1 MAPIKIIFFF
11 LVISFKVYTSLNK
24 FARILTTMVNTIKCK
39 YCGKDIEISEALTH
53 EVQAKIRQELEVEIE
68 EKVGKRVNEEYEL
81 TQKQQQKEIAET
93 NLRNRKL
100 LIQIEELMDQMRL
113 LKTKDEE
120 REVEMR
126 KRLAEAQEKIKQAAV
141 GEAEERHK
149 LDDREK
155 DKKLSDALA
164 QIEELKIKIQQ
175 KSGQLQGEVLEL
187 DLENNLKVA
196 FPEDEITP
204 VGKGVAGGD
213 IVQKVKNRAGKIA
226 GTIIWETKRAK
237 WSRSW
242 LPKLRGDTRSAG
254 ATLAVLV
261 SENLPADIDTFSVV
275 DGILVTSYKYAL
287 SLASLLRRS
296 VMQIA
301 SAKFLASTKVE
312 DLQILHEYLQSDAFR
327 HRFEAFFEGVK
338 AMEEDLMGE
347 KRSMERIWK
356 KREVQIRKLGGSASN
371 MYGELQGIMGKS
383 LPDIKSL
390 SLDSGDNEND

>member
-1 MAPIKIIFFF
+1 
-11 LVISFKVYTSLNK
+11 
-24 FARILTTMVNTIKCK
+24 MVNTIKCK

-204 VGKGVAGGD
+204 VGKGVAGGG